1 MTIRP
6 IQPTQPRRAHLTRLG
21 LPGPRLPQP
30 PRPQPA
36 SYRARRAT
44 GPSSSQAMQRY
55 RSSGRARG
63 RTACSP
69 GERLTAVLLASWWD
83 LNPGAPGQ
91 RRHAQLRTRET
102 MVNRGWHS
110 SVPMEERMGQHA
122 GARRH
127 PAPRCRPRNLACA
140 GMRDHGRCRLI
151 SWLVTAFVG
160 LYLLAVWL
168 IENDVTHRGAA
179 ASRLPAPAPGCAQ
192 DVRAERGVR
201 LGQLPGAQRL
211 DHRHP
216 VAGPLSNGT
225 FSCPSGQLLFLDA
238 VSYSNTQVTDQFS
251 TTIHAT
257 PDPISATVHIR
268 I

>member
-1 MTIRP
+1 
-6 IQPTQPRRAHLTRLG
+6 
-21 LPGPRLPQP
+21 
-30 PRPQPA
+30 
-36 SYRARRAT
+36 
-44 GPSSSQAMQRY
+44 MQRY

-91 RRHAQLRTRET
+91 RRNAQLRTRET

-127 PAPRCRPRNLACA
+127 SAPRCRPRDLACA
-140 GMRDHGRCRLI
+140 GMRDHGVAALI

-160 LYLLAVWL
+160 LFLLAVWL

-216 VAGPLSNGT
+216 GSGPAQQRHVQLSLRAAPVPGCGELLQHSSDGPVQHHNPRHAGPDLGHGPYPN
-225 FSCPSGQLLFLDA
+225 
-238 VSYSNTQVTDQFS
+238 
-251 TTIHAT
+251 
-257 PDPISATVHIR
+257 ISP
-268 I
+268 